1 MKLLGKLYKDAID
14 SVQTGNLEVAQ
25 KVVKHKNKIRKIQR
39 QLNKAHLARVNK
51 GECDAAL
58 TSDFSNILYN
68 LDRIA
73 DNCVGIAEEAMDHVT
88 LATLP
93 EPETHSQADARSAV

>member
-1 MKLLGKLYKDAID
+1 MGSLQA
-14 SVQTGNLEVAQ
+14 GNLDVAQ
-25 KVVKHKNKIRKIQR
+25 RVVKHKNKIRKIQK
-39 QLNKAHLARVNK
+39 QLNKAHLARVNS

-73 DNCVGIAEEAMDHVT
+73 DNCVGIAEEAMDHVA
-88 LATLP
+88 LISLP
-93 EPETHSQADARSAV
+93 EPEPQELPKAN